1 MPRKLRAQFPAAI
14 YHVMSRGDRR
24 EDILRDDFGHVF
36 SRRYKA
42 LLVEGGGQGYLKRG
56 CDYVDEAKATL
67 TVEPD

>member
-1 MPRKLRAQFPAAI
+1 
-14 YHVMSRGDRR
+14 MSRGDRR